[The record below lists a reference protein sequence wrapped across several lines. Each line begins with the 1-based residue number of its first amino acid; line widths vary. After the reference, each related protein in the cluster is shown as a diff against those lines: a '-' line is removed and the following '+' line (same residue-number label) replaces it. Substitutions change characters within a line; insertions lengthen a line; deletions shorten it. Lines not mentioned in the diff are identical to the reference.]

1 MAHKGA
7 AADPSGPVAQK
18 TSADDHTE
26 VDELGYDPASS
37 PVLCASFACLARYY
51 VDSLSEPGRRGSRR
65 RRRGEREEEEENPE
79 KETETEGTARQ
90 AEPPRTGRGEATGQE
105 GDAGGMMTVIIM
117 GAE

>member
-51 VDSLSEPGRRGSRR
+51 VDSLSEK
-65 RRRGEREEEEENPE
+65 EN
-79 KETETEGTARQ
+79 
-90 AEPPRTGRGEATGQE
+90 
-105 GDAGGMMTVIIM
+105 GGLKPLV
-117 GAE
+117 

>member
-7 AADPSGPVAQK
+7 AADPSGPIAQK
-18 TSADDHTE
+18 ISADDHTV

-51 VDSLSEPGRRGSRR
+51 
-65 RRRGEREEEEENPE
+65 
-79 KETETEGTARQ
+79 
-90 AEPPRTGRGEATGQE
+90 
-105 GDAGGMMTVIIM
+105 AGGVMEVTTV